1 MMTLA
6 GAWFS
11 VASRTLASGFE
22 VGAEGFVRG
31 IRPRPSRRQ
40 RSDTTGQRGEADLV
54 GIGGR
59 QGDLDPGD
67 QLGDAAGHLDQAET
81 DRIELGVAPERVPG
95 SQTAQAQQQPIS
107 RRMDQQAELVGRR
120 PGAGGAVGG
129 EVQLV
134 RLDQVFSLSPGAIE
148 LLI

>member
-1 MMTLA
+1 M
-6 GAWFS
+6 
-11 VASRTLASGFE
+11 ASRTLASGFE
-22 VGAEGFVRG
+22 VAPRG
-31 IRPRPSRRQ
+31 LYGGVRPRPSRRQ

-59 QGDLDPGD
+59 QSDLDPGD
-67 QLGDAAGHLDQAET
+67 QLGDTAGHLDQAEA

-120 PGAGGAVGG
+120 FCAGGAVGSEG
-129 EVQLV
+129 
-134 RLDQVFSLSPGAIE
+134 
-148 LLI
+148 